1 MINKIKKKQIHPNK
15 YKKSVQKLKEQRNKA
30 DQEGI
35 RKKKKNIYVTMKGI
49 EVWMKNIKLLK
60 MKWLLFDLIWK
71 YVFFAQLFKYQ
82 NGFNDEMEIIWK

>member
-49 EVWMKNIKLLK
+49 EV
-60 MKWLLFDLIWK
+60 
-71 YVFFAQLFKYQ
+71 
-82 NGFNDEMEIIWK
+82 